1 MEKFI
6 YNYEQPE
13 IEIIEIQVEKGFEGS
28 GSDAEGGGGSTEGGK
43 VDW

>member
-13 IEIIEIQVEKGFEGS
+13 IEIIEIQVEKGFGE
-28 GSDAEGGGGSTEGGK
+28 SDAESGNGSTESGK